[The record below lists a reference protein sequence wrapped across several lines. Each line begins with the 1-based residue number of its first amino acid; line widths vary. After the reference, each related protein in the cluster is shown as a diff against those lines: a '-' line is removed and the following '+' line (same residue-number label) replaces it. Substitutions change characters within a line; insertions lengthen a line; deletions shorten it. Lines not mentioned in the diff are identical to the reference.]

1 MYIIILKLLNSVSV
15 IITNRETVRMN
26 VKVLQSGGFYEEGG
40 LCSHGLFFVSRYE
53 LFDLYLFLFQC
64 VLHVCCVTVTDH

>member
-26 VKVLQSGGFYEEGG
+26 VKVLQSGGFYEEGV
-40 LCSHGLFFVSRYE
+40 CVVMAFFVSRYE

>member
-1 MYIIILKLLNSVSV
+1 MCLTFVYIIILKLLNSVSV

-40 LCSHGLFFVSRYE
+40 LCSHGLFC
-53 LFDLYLFLFQC
+53 LKI
-64 VLHVCCVTVTDH
+64 

>member
-1 MYIIILKLLNSVSV
+1 MK
-15 IITNRETVRMN
+15 REVCVVMA
-26 VKVLQSGGFYEEGG
+26 
-40 LCSHGLFFVSRYE
+40 FFVSRYE